1 MADSSAPE
9 RPTLL
14 PAVEGSPP
22 LLRPTPMVANTL
34 SGTKVEFRPRE
45 GNTIRWYICGPT
57 VYDSSHLGHARWP
70 LNPDVTDF
78 YQVDILGF

>member
-22 LLRPTPMVANTL
+22 LLRPTPMVSNTPSLL
-34 SGTKVEFRPRE
+34 SSQVLE
-45 GNTIRWYICGPT
+45 GP
-57 VYDSSHLGHARWP
+57 
-70 LNPDVTDF
+70 
-78 YQVDILGF
+78 